1 MYKKIQRQPRST
13 LFPYTTLFRSRDVRF
28 PGRPAARNPNP
39 VASIRLVASTERV
52 RALRSIL
59 NVAVAVV
66 ARCVRTALLVKVVM
80 SARIRLPAAN
90 SAPVI
95 SNVPDRLR
103 VLSSFA
109 RVPRRTRILLRVS
122 VDVDAP
128 RIGVEREGA
137 AKLLLSAI
145 SSPVSLDGPCKK
157 TVPAPALVAFGP
169 ATPDADT
176 LAKLNP
182 VAF

>member
-1 MYKKIQRQPRST
+1 MVRLSVCRST
-13 LFPYTTLFRSRDVRF
+13 L
-28 PGRPAARNPNP
+28 
-39 VASIRLVASTERV
+39 
-52 RALRSIL
+52 
-59 NVAVAVV
+59 NVVVPVV
-66 ARCVRTALLVKVVM
+66 ARWVRRALVFRVVV

-95 SNVPDRLR
+95 SKVPARLS

-109 RVPRRTRILLRVS
+109 RAPRRTRKLLKVN

-169 ATPDADT
+169 VTPDADT

>member
-1 MYKKIQRQPRST
+1 MP
-13 LFPYTTLFRSRDVRF
+13 RDVRF
-28 PGRPAARNPNP
+28 PGRPAAKNPNP

-59 NVAVAVV
+59 NVVVAVV

-80 SARIRLPAAN
+80 SAMIRLPATN

-103 VLSSFA
+103 VLSSFVRA
-109 RVPRRTRILLRVS
+109 HRRTRKLIRVS
-122 VDVDAP
+122 VDVGAL
-128 RIGVEREGA
+128 RIWGKREGA
-137 AKLLLSAI
+137 TKLLLSAI

-157 TVPAPALVAFGP
+157 TVPAPAFVAFGP
-169 ATPDADT
+169 ATPDANT